1 MQSISNAIASALS
14 PLLQSGASTSVG
26 QQLVVMAEEGHQQ
39 LVLSCDFVSCDYKLK
54 ESYFAN
60 ETHHIQMGVVTRK

>member
-14 PLLQSGASTSVG
+14 PLLQSGASTSVGQQSATSVG

-39 LVLSCDFVSCDYKLK
+39 LVLSCDFVSCDYKLC
-54 ESYFAN
+54 
-60 ETHHIQMGVVTRK
+60 